1 MEADR
6 SSRESPELDHANEV
20 DHQFAQNKAHLPLEM
35 YSFTGGHPP
44 FGSASTPCPW
54 RSGLKSSGLRTIH
67 LLCVVCSPVGSVA
80 LGEQA
85 GCRLPIPVDFPCD
98 HQKLQLVSTLLLEG
112 WHHGQQS
119 SLAEPNLL
127 GLDAIA
133 EFLVDHRRSER
144 SSSCGEDFLY
154 GGVGPWR
161 HQLRVLQ
168 VCPQRWPHFEHL
180 AAGANGGSP
189 GCLLP
194 FGESQVAYLFQLR
207 LKGLANRG

>member
-1 MEADR
+1 M
-6 SSRESPELDHANEV
+6 
-20 DHQFAQNKAHLPLEM
+20 
-35 YSFTGGHPP
+35 
-44 FGSASTPCPW
+44 PCPW

-154 GGVGPWR
+154 GGVVRWLLFAANEFSRPASSALAGGVSGADPGADAQGPGD
-161 HQLRVLQ
+161 
-168 VCPQRWPHFEHL
+168 
-180 AAGANGGSP
+180 AGTTDTSP
-189 GCLLP
+189 MQSVH
-194 FGESQVAYLFQLR
+194 GETTSRQSP
-207 LKGLANRG
+207 